1 MTEVGF
7 ASIDIFPL
15 QVKKDDQL
23 VLFRIPRSISL
34 KDLHGKKVDM
44 KKTGKA
50 AVKGDHANAQVL
62 FEFSESDAADD
73 IYRPVI
79 SNLIDGSAR
88 LGPKFSSSIVVR
100 DGTVELPSIAASDA
114 DELPV
119 RYMSGCKT
127 FVCANLMSP

>member
-1 MTEVGF
+1 MLCLLHCCISHV
-7 ASIDIFPL
+7 IN
-15 QVKKDDQL
+15 
-23 VLFRIPRSISL
+23 LFYWQISL

-50 AVKGDHANAQVL
+50 AVKGDHADAQVL
-62 FEFSESDAADD
+62 FEFSESDAADN
-73 IYRPVI
+73 IYRPII

-127 FVCANLMSP
+127 FVCANLMGP